1 MRQLLFITLFF
12 LFSFTLINAQEA
24 DTASYKALNFEA
36 FQKIV
41 SQYDQY
47 VLVAF
52 KADWCLVCKK
62 EVPALRTLQ
71 QENPNRLKVLILD
84 LEDNPLLGHHYELD
98 ALPVHMIFSKGE
110 LKWNKVGLLDP
121 NEIKNVMLVLDK
133 KKKK

>member
-1 MRQLLFITLFF
+1 MRPAIFISLFF
-12 LFSFTLINAQEA
+12 LFSFSLINGQEA
-24 DTASYKALNFEA
+24 DTASYKALNFGA
-36 FQKIV
+36 FHKIV

-62 EVPALRTLQ
+62 EAPVIRTLQ
-71 QENPNRLKVLILD
+71 QENPSRLKVLILD
-84 LEDNPLLGHHYELD
+84 LEENPLLGHHYELD

-110 LKWNKVGLLDP
+110 LMWNKVGLLDP